1 MQMVFNYSARM
12 LSSPFRRS
20 LCLALFMLLSGF
32 CSLAYQVV
40 WLREFRLVFGG
51 STLAASAVLAVFMG
65 ALGLGSWVLGRKA
78 DQTPRPGRFYA
89 IIEALI
95 GLSVIISPLLL
106 VLGQKLYYT
115 TGGIQSLGWLA
126 VALQILIT
134 IIVIATPCFLMGGT
148 LPTAIRLVQT
158 DQDEARRS
166 SALMYGMNIAGAM
179 TGAFIVNF
187 YWLEA
192 LGNTKSLIVAAGIN
206 LLLAAAAIATLAM
219 HQSATA
225 TPSPIT
231 KHKDE
236 PGTWPLYLVTFVSGF
251 TFFVLELLWF
261 RSSIPLLGGS
271 VYNFGLI
278 LVVVLIGM
286 SSGGLL
292 YSLLIKYT
300 KPSYSLLAIVSALLA
315 LAMAAP
321 YIWGDNFVRL
331 CKVLQAGY
339 LGYPLQDKLWVWF
352 IIAGFIALPASM
364 MAGIQFPLILSLVG
378 TGKDGVGQQTG
389 RVYAFNTSGAVI
401 GAILGGFVLI
411 PELSINHA
419 WLLMVASTLAVST
432 ILAVA
437 SIRQP
442 PKLGALAALCI
453 SGITVLLTLDSTGL
467 TSYWLQNP
475 IGFGRTS
482 FKQHQTF
489 TDIEAEKRNL
499 KQSMI
504 YEYDG
509 RECSGSLSLNNDLAL
524 LNNGKSDGTAIND
537 AASQVMCSLLPA
549 LLHHSEPKNACVI
562 GLGTGMSAGWLAE
575 VNSIE
580 SVDVFELE
588 PHLIQCASRYAP
600 FTFDVTNRPEVNIIL
615 GDARESLL
623 ALKNKKYDIIVSE
636 PSNPQRA
643 GVANLYTQEYY
654 QTVSAKMN
662 ADGVFS
668 QWLQSYEIKLESVH
682 LILATLRSV
691 FPQVC
696 MYQTMGSD
704 IVFIC
709 YKERKALPAR
719 AIRSKLDQHPY
730 KIGITRS
737 WGTDSIEGL
746 LAHSVANSA
755 YVTQLTSRLTQIN
768 KDDRN
773 LLEFQAA
780 RSGGSNHRNPLP
792 ELLKDSINKGLM
804 VEGLDAGIS
813 SVLFD
818 YSMAFTVTSLGRD
831 PSVWEDASW
840 FDSQMATRRAKLCS
854 QLTKTVRRKPDL
866 IFEALNPQEESLWAR
881 ALARAGNPMCLE
893 LCEKFKDRMPL
904 DYRIT
909 RIEYFWVT
917 NNTNLEDLEMIELL
931 KTLSS
936 TTWQLPNFLDIEAC
950 LKMINQ
956 RVRRSKKRLQG
967 SEAEL
972 LKILEKPFDTDLMHA
987 ERQALRYSLASRL
1000 GSEALFPILLEM
1012 EPHFPLNDGEMLEK
1026 RLEVYR
1032 VFDHA
1037 HVTKAERD
1045 LDLFNTWK

>member
-1 MQMVFNYSARM
+1 MCV
-12 LSSPFRRS
+12 
-20 LCLALFMLLSGF
+20 ALFLFVSGF

-65 ALGLGSWVLGRKA
+65 ALGLGSWILGRKA
-78 DQTPRPGRFYA
+78 DESGRPGRFYA

-106 VLGQKLYYT
+106 IFGQKLYYT

-126 VALQILIT
+126 VALQMLIT

-148 LPTAIRLVQT
+148 LPAAIRLIQT
-158 DQDEARRS
+158 DQDEVRSS
-166 SALMYGMNIAGAM
+166 SALLYGMNIAGA
-179 TGAFIVNF
+179 TAGAFIVNF

-192 LGNTKSLIVAAGIN
+192 LGNTKSLIIAAGIN
-206 LLLAAAAIATLAM
+206 ILLAAAAIITLAR
-219 HQSATA
+219 HQSTQAP
-225 TPSPIT
+225 PSTSSPYE
-231 KHKDE
+231 KE
-236 PGTWPLYLVTFVSGF
+236 PNTWLLYLVTFVSGF

-278 LVVVLIGM
+278 LVVVLVGM
-286 SSGGLL
+286 SLGGLL
-292 YSLLIKYT
+292 YSLLIKYV

-315 LAMAAP
+315 FAMAAP
-321 YIWGDNFVRL
+321 YIWGDSFVRL

-339 LGYPLQDKLWVWF
+339 LGYPLDDKLWVWF
-352 IIAGFIALPASM
+352 FIAGFIALPASL

-378 TGKDGVGQQTG
+378 KGKNGVGQQTG
-389 RVYAFNTSGAVI
+389 RVYAFNTTGAVI
-401 GAILGGFVLI
+401 GSILGGFVLI
-411 PELSINHA
+411 PQLSINHTWA
-419 WLLMVASTLAVST
+419 FMVIATIAVT
-432 ILAVA
+432 IAL
-437 SIRQP
+437 SIIAIWQRT
-442 PKLGALAALCI
+442 KIGGITALAT
-453 SGITVLLTLDSTGL
+453 SGVTLLLVFQSSGL
-467 TSYWLQNP
+467 TPYWLQNP

-482 FKQHQTF
+482 FKQHQTLVNF
-489 TDIEAEKRNL
+489 ENEKRDFHD
-499 KQSMI
+499 STV
-504 YEYDG
+504 YHYDG
-509 RECSGSLSLNNDLAL
+509 RECSGSLDLSNDLSL
-524 LNNGKSDGTAIND
+524 LNNGKSDGTALND
-537 AASQVMCSLLPA
+537 AGSQVMCSLLPA
-549 LLHHSEPKNACVI
+549 ILHHGEPKNACVI

-575 VNSIE
+575 VESIE

-588 PHLIQCASRYAP
+588 PHLIHCASHYAS
-600 FTFDVTNRPEVNIIL
+600 FTFDVTNRPKVNIIL

-623 ALKNKKYDIIVSE
+623 ALKNKKYDVIVSE

-709 YKERKALPAR
+709 YKERKALPVK
-719 AIRSKLDQHPY
+719 AIRKKLNQHPY
-730 KIGITRS
+730 KLGITRS
-737 WGTDSIEGL
+737 WGTHSIEGL

-755 YVTQLTSRLTQIN
+755 YVTKLASRLTQIN

-780 RSGGSNHRNPLP
+780 RSGGSNYKNPLP
-792 ELLKDSINKGLM
+792 IILEDTINKGMM
-804 VEGLDAGIS
+804 VEGLDASIS

-818 YSMAFTVTSLGRD
+818 YSMAFTAKSLGRN
-831 PSVWEDASW
+831 PSAWEDASW
-840 FDSQMATRRAKLCS
+840 FDSEAATRRAKLCR
-854 QLTKTVRRKPDL
+854 QLVETVRRKPNL
-866 IFEALNPQEESLWAR
+866 IFEALNPQEESIWAR
-881 ALARAGNPMCLE
+881 ALARAGNKKCLE
-893 LCEKFKDRMPL
+893 VCENFKDRMPL

-909 RIEYFWVT
+909 RIEYFWVS
-917 NNTNLEDLEMIELL
+917 NNTVLEDLEIVELL
-931 KTLSS
+931 KALRN
-936 TTWQLPNFLDIEAC
+936 TTWQLPNFLDIEVC
-950 LKMINQ
+950 LKMINE
-956 RVRRSKKRLQG
+956 RLIKSKDRLKG
-967 SEAEL
+967 RETEMLAL
-972 LKILEKPFDTDLMHA
+972 IAKPFDTELMNN
-987 ERQALRYSLASRL
+987 ERLLLRYSLASRL
-1000 GSEALFPILLEM
+1000 ENEALLPIMLEM
-1012 EPHFPLNDGEMLEK
+1012 EPHFPLGNRKILAK

-1032 VFDHA
+1032 ELKHPNLPQAEQDWDFF
-1037 HVTKAERD
+1037 TKW
-1045 LDLFNTWK
+1045 N

>member
-1 MQMVFNYSARM
+1 M
-12 LSSPFRRS
+12 LSSPAQKSFFVT
-20 LCLALFMLLSGF
+20 LFVFISGF

-78 DQTPRPGRFYA
+78 DESPRPGRFYA

-106 VLGQKLYYT
+106 VFGQKLYYT

-126 VALQILIT
+126 VALQMLIT

-148 LPTAIRLVQT
+148 LPAAIRLVQT
-158 DQDEARRS
+158 DQDQARRS

-219 HQSATA
+219 HQSASA

-278 LVVVLIGM
+278 LVIVLVGM
-286 SSGGLL
+286 SLGGLL
-292 YSLLIKYT
+292 YSLLIKYV
-300 KPSYSLLAIVSALLA
+300 KPSYSLLAIVSAVLA
-315 LAMAAP
+315 LAMAVP
-321 YIWGDNFVRL
+321 YIWGDSFVRL

-339 LGYPLQDKLWVWF
+339 LGYPLDDKLWVWF
-352 IIAGFIALPASM
+352 FIAGFIALPASM
-364 MAGIQFPLILSLVG
+364 MAGVQFPLILSLVG
-378 TGKDGVGQQTG
+378 KGKDGVGQQTG
-389 RVYAFNTSGAVI
+389 RVYAFNTTGAVI
-401 GAILGGFVLI
+401 GSILGGFVLI
-411 PELSINHA
+411 PQLSINHT
-419 WLLMVASTLAVST
+419 WLLMLAATLIISTSLALMSM
-432 ILAVA
+432 
-437 SIRQP
+437 RQRA
-442 PKLGALAALCI
+442 KLG
-453 SGITVLLTLDSTGL
+453 GITALSLSAITLLLALQSSGL
-467 TSYWLQNP
+467 TPYWLQNP

-482 FKQHQTF
+482 FKQHQTLV
-489 TDIEAEKRNL
+489 DIENERRDRKSSIVY
-499 KQSMI
+499 Q
-504 YEYDG
+504 YDG
-509 RECSGSLSLNNDLAL
+509 RECSGSLVLDNDLSL
-524 LNNGKSDGTAIND
+524 LNNGKSDGTALND
-537 AASQVMCSLLPA
+537 AGSQVMCGLLPA
-549 LLHHSEPKNACVI
+549 LLHHGEPKNACVI

-575 VNSIE
+575 VESIT

-588 PHLIQCASRYAP
+588 PHLIQCASHYAS
-600 FTFDVTNRPEVNIIL
+600 FTFDVTNRPKANIIL

-623 ALKNKKYDIIVSE
+623 ALQNKKYDVIVSE

-654 QTVSAKMN
+654 QTVSDKLN
-662 ADGVFS
+662 TDGVFS

-696 MYQTMGSD
+696 MYQTMASD

-709 YKERKALPAR
+709 YKERKPLPVDI
-719 AIRSKLDQHPY
+719 IRTKLNQHPY
-730 KIGITRS
+730 KLGTTRS
-737 WGTDSIEGL
+737 WGTHSIEGL

-755 YVTQLTSRLTQIN
+755 YVTKLASRLTEVN

-780 RSGGSNHRNPLP
+780 RSGGSNYSSPIP
-792 ELLKDSINKGLM
+792 EIIKDSISQGLM
-804 VEGLDAGIS
+804 VEGLDAGIRAAY
-813 SVLFD
+813 FD
-818 YSMAFTVTSLGRD
+818 YSMAFTAKSLSRN
-831 PSVWEDASW
+831 PAAWEDASW
-840 FDSQMATRRAKLCS
+840 FDSKAATKRAKLCA
-854 QLTKTVRRKPDL
+854 QLTKTIRRKPDL
-866 IFEALNPQEESLWAR
+866 IFETLNPKEESLWAR
-881 ALARAGNPMCLE
+881 ALARAGNAKCLE
-893 LCEKFKDRMPL
+893 FCEKFKDRMPL

-909 RIEYFWVT
+909 RLEYFWVT
-917 NNTNLEDLEMIELL
+917 NNTNLEDLEIIELIKAL
-931 KTLSS
+931 RNINWLQPS
-936 TTWQLPNFLDIEAC
+936 FLNVEFC
-950 LKMINQ
+950 LKMTNERIS
-956 RVRRSKKRLQG
+956 RSQDRLKG
-967 SEAEL
+967 REAEI
-972 LKILEKPFDTDLMHA
+972 LKLLEKPFDTDLMHS
-987 ERQALRYSLASRL
+987 ERLSLRYTLASRL
-1000 GSEALFPILLEM
+1000 DSEALLPVILAM
-1012 EPHFPLNDGEMLEK
+1012 EPQFPLHSKSLLEK

-1032 VFDHA
+1032 ELDHPNLA
-1037 HVTKAERD
+1037 KAEKD
-1045 LDLFNTWK
+1045 WAFYQKWN